1 MHFSTSYPNISAFI
15 VQNMTSEKAVPDK
28 PLAKS
33 YSFQSHQEQ
42 KHYSLMISRLQHTC
56 FLKTIQFRF
65 LEIKLF
71 QPVS

>member
-33 YSFQSHQEQ
+33 YSFQSHHEQ
-42 KHYSLMISRLQHTC
+42 KHHSINDL
-56 FLKTIQFRF
+56 
-65 LEIKLF
+65 
-71 QPVS
+71 